1 MALAVVVV
9 IAMVVVTIG
18 GRVGALHVLHVLG
31 LAWVWN
37 IDRRGREVGRK
48 RNGK

>member
-9 IAMVVVTIG
+9 ITMVVARLG
-18 GRVGALHVLHVLG
+18 GRVGVLHVLHVLG